1 MKRLLMVLCIV
12 LAGVVFSANF
22 CYAICAIPPHIGAPY
37 ITVIKYVPNKTKVQE
52 TWECVEDIE
61 YFLGNGICFWN
72 RLDDQGN
79 SQAICITGEYRI
91 VYPPNM
97 SP

>member
-1 MKRLLMVLCIV
+1 MKKLLINFGIV
-12 LAGVVFSANF
+12 LLGIMFSTNL
-22 CYAICAIPPHIGAPY
+22 CYAACAIPTTGDPY
-37 ITVIKYVPNKTKVQE
+37 ITVIKYVPNKIKVQE
-52 TWECVEDIE
+52 KWECVEGIE

-97 SP
+97 YP